1 MIQPGNY
8 DLVIQQNGDFEQ
20 IFQFKD
26 SDGDPLNLTGYTVE
40 SEIWTES
47 RGVKLYDF
55 TVAIVSAALGQ
66 CKLSLTDAQTG
77 ALVSNPNYD
86 PRKPLYYDIRLTD
99 GLGQSS
105 YWVRGLAI
113 FQIGYTA

>member
-8 DLVIQQNGDFEQ
+8 NLVIQQNGDFEQ
-20 IFQFKD
+20 TFQFKD
-26 SDGDPLNLTGYTVE
+26 SEGDPLNLTGYTVE

-47 RGVKLYDF
+47 RGVKLFDF
-55 TVAIVSAALGQ
+55 TVTIINAGLGQ

-77 ALVSNPNYD
+77 AIITNPNYD
-86 PRKPLYYDIRLTD
+86 SRKPVYYDIRLTD
-99 GLGQSS
+99 SLGRSF

-113 FQIGYTA
+113 LQIGYTA

>member
-8 DLVIQQNGDFEQ
+8 DIVIQQNGDFEQ

-26 SDGDPLNLTGYTVE
+26 SAGDPLNLTGYTVE
-40 SEIWTES
+40 SEIWTEN

-55 TVAIVSAALGQ
+55 TVSIVSAALGK
-66 CKLSLTDAQTG
+66 CKLSLTDAQTA
-77 ALVSNPNYD
+77 ALITNPAYD
-86 PRKPLYYDIRLTD
+86 PRKQIYYDIRLTD
-99 GLGQSS
+99 SLGQSY
-105 YWVRGLAI
+105 YWVRGRAV